1 MAAVSTPGGLYR
13 RDVYLKPVAVVAGV
27 RSTARFGMTTTPPI
41 AQQLEE
47 LIGRESVASAVNLS
61 DYAIGPL
68 VPVAAVKPT
77 NADEVAAVMAWAHR
91 TGIAVYPSGGRTLT
105 QLGNTPTRPGIALD
119 LTGMNRLVDF
129 QPADLT
135 VIVEAGATVAQLD
148 AALTQ
153 DGKHVPISAPLA
165 ERATVGGT
173 LATGISGPVRSAY
186 GLPRD
191 WLIGVSV
198 VGADGSQTKAGGKVV
213 KNVTGYDLNRLYT
226 GSLGTLAVITEAT
239 FKLAPAPTEWAVIL
253 ASFDGADTAASAAQ
267 NLEAQ
272 YYAPLGLHIL
282 TGPAAQRLAPS
293 LAGDALAIAVSG
305 GRPTSMRRRVEDTVG
320 LWSSVAETVHV
331 ARGDEA
337 DDLIR
342 ALTDLPADSKAPPSI
357 CVRINAQPSALRN
370 VLDFRGT
377 RLGKLE
383 PPSVVADVGFG
394 GGRLLWWDELTDAE
408 PARVTNGL
416 KGIQS
421 AALSLGGG
429 AIVERCPDAVKAT
442 LDVWGEQPSGMEI
455 MRRLKRQFDPQ
466 NILNP
471 GRFVGGL

>member
-1 MAAVSTPGGLYR
+1 
-13 RDVYLKPVAVVAGV
+13 
-27 RSTARFGMTTTPPI
+27 MTTTLPI
-41 AQQLEE
+41 ARQLEE

-68 VPVAAVKPT
+68 VPVAAVKPA
-77 NADEVAAVMAWAHR
+77 NADEVSAVMAWAHR

-105 QLGNTPTRPGIALD
+105 QLGNAPTRPGIALD
-119 LTGMNRLVDF
+119 LSGMNRIVDF

-135 VIVEAGATVAQLD
+135 VIVEAGVTIAQLD
-148 AALTQ
+148 SALAQ

-191 WLIGVSV
+191 WLIGINV

-267 NLEAQ
+267 DLQAQ
-272 YYAPLGLHIL
+272 YYAPLGLHVL
-282 TGPAAQRLAPS
+282 AGSAARRLAPS
-293 LAGDALAIAVSG
+293 LGGDALGIAILG

-320 LWSSVAETVHV
+320 LWTSVGDKVHV

-342 ALTDLPADSKAPPSI
+342 TLTDLPADSAAPPTI
-357 CVRINAQPSALRN
+357 CVRINAQPSSLRQ
-370 VLDFRGT
+370 VLDFRDT
-377 RLGKLE
+377 PLGNLE

-394 GGRLLWWDELTDAE
+394 GGRLLWWDELADTE
-408 PARVTNGL
+408 PVQVANGL
-416 KGIQS
+416 KAIQS
-421 AALSLGGG
+421 AAASLGGG
-429 AIVERCPDAVKAT
+429 AIVERCPDTVKAMI
-442 LDVWGEQPSGMEI
+442 DVWGDQPSGMEI
-455 MRRLKRQFDPQ
+455 MRRLKQQFDPQ